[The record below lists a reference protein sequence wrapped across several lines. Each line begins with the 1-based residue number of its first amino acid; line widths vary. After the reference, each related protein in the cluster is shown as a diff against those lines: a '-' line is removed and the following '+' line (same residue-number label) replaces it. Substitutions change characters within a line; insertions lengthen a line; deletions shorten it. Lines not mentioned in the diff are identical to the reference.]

1 MSEATILTPPAA
13 AATPPAVTP
22 AAAATPPAAAVPGV
36 DPATP
41 AAASPSA
48 AADPASGD
56 ASWRKLLAGEDADF
70 EKELERYADPKSYQK
85 AFKDTQTAL
94 RNKTDGMV
102 KLPGETATDEDKQ
115 AFAKAIG
122 IPEAPDKYEIKVKP
136 PEGLDVTD
144 ADKAFLSKAV
154 AKLHATGG
162 LAASPQVAN
171 IAHEIY
177 YDFMQEQ
184 AATMAAAAV
193 VKARESEAAL
203 RKEWGA
209 DYETNLGLA
218 NEAIKAYGA
227 GDKELDGLLD
237 KQFADGTKLGAY
249 PSIIRMLSN
258 AARNGVEDV
267 NFLKSI
273 VNSPGMGVSAI
284 DEELSTIKKWRTGT
298 PDEQR
303 RYAEA
308 AAPGGRYEQLS
319 AMKQRVSG
327 TQ

>member
-1 MSEATILTPPAA
+1 MSEATALLDPGSAAPAASSPAA
-13 AATPPAVTP
+13 APTV
-22 AAAATPPAAAVPGV
+22 AA

-41 AAASPSA
+41 AAAP
-48 AADPASGD
+48 AADPAGGD
-56 ASWRKLLAGEDADF
+56 ASWRKLLAGED
-70 EKELERYADPKSYQK
+70 EKSLKDLERFSDPGSLLK

-102 KLPGETATDEDKQ
+102 KLPGEGATDEDKQ

-122 IPEAPDKYEIKVKP
+122 IPDAPDKYQITVKP
-136 PEGLDVTD
+136 PEGLEVGE

-154 AKLHATGG
+154 AKLHASGG

-184 AATMAAAAV
+184 AAMMAASAV
-193 VKARESEAAL
+193 VKAREAEATL

-209 DYETNLGLA
+209 EYETNLGLA
-218 NEAIKAYGA
+218 NEALKAYG
-227 GDKELDGLLD
+227 DKEVAGLLE
-237 KQFADGTKLGAY
+237 KQFADGTTLGAH
-249 PSIIRMLSN
+249 PGIIRMLSN

-273 VNSPGMGVSAI
+273 VNAPGMGPSAI
-284 DEELSTIKKWRTGT
+284 DEEMSQIKKWRTGT

-308 AAPGGRYEQLS
+308 QQPNGRLEQLM

>member
-1 MSEATILTPPAA
+1 MSDATILTPPAA
-13 AATPPAVTP
+13 AATPPAATP
-22 AAAATPPAAAVPGV
+22 AAAATPPAAAVPSAGV
-36 DPATP
+36 DPA
-41 AAASPSA
+41 AAP
-48 AADPASGD
+48 AADPAGGD
-56 ASWRKLLAGEDADF
+56 ASWRKLLAGEDD
-70 EKELERYADPKSYQK
+70 KSLKLLERYSDPKSFLGAHNEAVTK
-85 AFKDTQTAL
+85 LTSKM
-94 RNKTDGMV
+94 DGMV
-102 KLPGETATDEDKQ
+102 KLPGDGATDEEKQ
-115 AFAKAIG
+115 SFAKAIG
-122 IPEAPDKYEIKVKP
+122 IPEAPDKYQITVKP
-136 PEGLDVTD
+136 PEGLEVGD

-154 AKLHATGG
+154 AKLHASGG

-193 VKARESEAAL
+193 VKAREGEAIL

-227 GDKELDGLLD
+227 GDKELNGLLE
-237 KQFADGTKLGAY
+237 KQFADGTTLGAY

-327 TQ
+327 AQ